1 MNASSPQS
9 APAKVLVADDSDAE
23 RESARVALTDAGY
36 DVVEALDG
44 QHALEMFARERPD
57 LVLLDVVMPRLTGL
71 ETCRILKAKTQS
83 SYLPVIMV
91 STRNSVN
98 ARVEGLRS
106 GADDYLG
113 KPYDANELRARVE
126 ALLRMRKALGGTSAD
141 ATTTEGEPVP
151 APAPTQRREGA
162 KGEAAPR
169 GDIDRSD
176 PAFTRRLEEEFD
188 RAERYSDPLTCLR
201 VEADQYENVERNH
214 GEAGT
219 TELIG
224 ALRDVIETSV
234 RKIDLV
240 YRADERGFIL
250 VLPNTHFPGALAVAE
265 RVSRDIRKVR
275 LPSLPDVRMS
285 VSAGVSFFPNKDTHS
300 LRDLLQ
306 LVDAALDR
314 ARGEGGGFVCLYQH
328 QGYLYRPEG

>member
-1 MNASSPQS
+1 MTASPPQS
-9 APAKVLVADDSDAE
+9 ASTKVLIADDSEAE
-23 RESARVALTDAGY
+23 RESARQALTAAGY
-36 DVVEALDG
+36 EVIEALDG
-44 QHALEMFARERPD
+44 QHALEVFARERPD

-113 KPYDANELRARVE
+113 KPYDADELRARVE
-126 ALLRMRKALGGTSAD
+126 ALLRTRKALSETEAEPGVALRDGAD
-141 ATTTEGEPVP
+141 GKAN
-151 APAPTQRREGA
+151 
-162 KGEAAPR
+162 PR
-169 GDIDRSD
+169 GEIDRND
-176 PAFTRRLEEEFD
+176 PAFRRRLEEEFD

-201 VEADQYENVERNH
+201 VEVDKYDEVSTESSS
-214 GEAGT
+214 EAAA
-219 TELIG
+219 ELLG
-224 ALRDVIETSV
+224 ALREVIESSI

-240 YRADERGFIL
+240 YRADARGYIL

-265 RVSRDIRKVR
+265 RVAR
-275 LPSLPDVRMS
+275 DVRKLR
-285 VSAGVSFFPNKDTHS
+285 VSALPELRPTVSVGVSFFPNKDTHS
-300 LRDLLQ
+300 LQDLLQ

-314 ARGEGGGFVCLYQH
+314 ARGEGGGYVCLYQH
-328 QGYLYRPEG
+328 QGYLYRPED